1 MLTLKSPPE
10 KDGRLVKIYKISKLT
25 RIFLTLI
32 ISAKLAMAQ
41 TEIQPYEI
49 VENIADIEIRY
60 YPAVMMAKYKSKNPG
75 AGFGK
80 LFNYIS
86 GNNNTDTKIAMT
98 TPVHIQKNQT
108 ENSMS
113 FVLPKKFNI
122 DNAPLPNDSS
132 LEVFEG
138 ESAYFA
144 TIRYSGYT
152 NESKEKVFS
161 KKLQSV
167 LKEVDIKVSGEP
179 VILVYNSPYKLINRR
194 NEIII
199 PVIYNSSNN
208 NE

>member
-1 MLTLKSPPE
+1 
-10 KDGRLVKIYKISKLT
+10 
-25 RIFLTLI
+25 
-32 ISAKLAMAQ
+32 MAQ
-41 TEIQPYEI
+41 TEMQPYEI
-49 VENIADIEIRY
+49 IENISDTEIRF
-60 YPAVMMAKYKSKNPG
+60 YPSVMMAKHKSKNPG

-86 GNNNTDTKIAMT
+86 GNNNTETKIAMT
-98 TPVHIQKNQT
+98 TPVHIKKSQA

-122 DNAPLPNDSS
+122 DNAPLPNDDS

-138 ESAYFA
+138 DSGYFA
-144 TIRYSGYT
+144 AIKYSGYT
-152 NESKEKVFS
+152 NESKEKVFI
-161 KKLQSV
+161 KKLQII
-167 LKEVDIKVSGEP
+167 LKEAEIKASGEP

-208 NE
+208 NEGL